1 MKRGR
6 PRKKKPLS
14 ETENIEEGLAEEEL
28 TDKWKDEEE
37 DEEDDEELLEEQPYG
52 LEERKEFHEANL
64 KEKPI
69 LTKHGLE
76 LLKKELK
83 ELKTIKRQEVAER
96 IRQAREFGDL
106 SENSEYEEAKK
117 DQMFVENRIAEL
129 EDILKSAII
138 IEETPEESNDLAV
151 QVGTTVKLQSINDSS
166 IKEYKIVGT
175 LEADPF
181 NNIVS
186 NSSPLGRAL
195 IGRKKGNI
203 VRIETNGRVL
213 KYKILDI
220 KRTEND

>member
-6 PRKKKPLS
+6 PRKKKQLS
-14 ETENIEEGLAEEEL
+14 DTENIEEGLAKEEL
-28 TDKWKDEEE
+28 TEKWKDEEE
-37 DEEDDEELLEEQPYG
+37 DEEDDEELLGEQAYG
-52 LEERKEFHEANL
+52 LEEREEFHETEL
-64 KEKPI
+64 KEKPV

-129 EDILKSAII
+129 EDILKFAII
-138 IEETPEESNDLAV
+138 IEETPESKDLAV
-151 QVGTTVKLQSINDSS
+151 QVGTTVKLQNIEDSS
-166 IKEYKIVGT
+166 IKEFKIVGT

-186 NSSPLGRAL
+186 NSSPLGKAL

-203 VRIETNGRVL
+203 VRIETNDKVI

-220 KRTEND
+220 KRTEDD

>member
-6 PRKKKPLS
+6 PRKKKQLS
-14 ETENIEEGLAEEEL
+14 ETENIEEILTEEEL
-28 TDKWKDEEE
+28 TEKWKEEG
-37 DEEDDEELLEEQPYG
+37 DEEDILSEEISYD
-52 LEERKEFHEANL
+52 LEERKDFHEAAL
-64 KEKPI
+64 KEKPV

-83 ELKTIKRQEVAER
+83 ELKTIRRQEVAER

-129 EDILKSAII
+129 ENILRSAII
-138 IEETPEESNDLAV
+138 IEETPDESKDLAV
-151 QVGTTVKLQSINDSS
+151 QVGTTVKLQNINDSS

-203 VRIETNGRVL
+203 IRIETNDKVI

>member
-1 MKRGR
+1 MKRGRGR

-14 ETENIEEGLAEEEL
+14 ETENIDLDLTEEEL
-28 TDKWKDEEE
+28 TDKWKEEN
-37 DEEDDEELLEEQPYG
+37 EEDDELLEEQPYN
-52 LEERKEFHEANL
+52 LEERREFHETGF
-64 KEKPI
+64 KEKPV
-69 LTKHGLE
+69 LTKHGLD

-138 IEETPEESNDLAV
+138 IEETPESKDLAV
-151 QVGTTVKLQSINDSS
+151 QVGTTVKLQNIEDSS
-166 IKEYKIVGT
+166 IKEFKIVGT

-186 NSSPLGRAL
+186 NSSPLGKAL

-203 VRIETNGRVL
+203 VRIETNDKVI

-220 KRTEND
+220 KRTEDDWK

>member
-6 PRKKKPLS
+6 PRKKKQLS
-14 ETENIEEGLAEEEL
+14 ETENIEDVLTEEEL
-28 TDKWKDEEE
+28 TEKWKEEG
-37 DEEDDEELLEEQPYG
+37 DEEDILSEEISYD
-52 LEERKEFHEANL
+52 LEERKDFHEAAL
-64 KEKPI
+64 KEKPV

-83 ELKTIKRQEVAER
+83 ELKTIRRQEVAER

-129 EDILKSAII
+129 ENILRSAII
-138 IEETPEESNDLAV
+138 IEETPDESKDLAV
-151 QVGTTVKLQSINDSS
+151 QVGTTVKLQNINDSS

-203 VRIETNGRVL
+203 IRIETNDKVI

>member
-6 PRKKKPLS
+6 PRKKKS
-14 ETENIEEGLAEEEL
+14 ITEKLEEEL
-28 TDKWKDEEE
+28 TAEELIDDKWEEKEEKEEE
-37 DEEDDEELLEEQPYG
+37 EQICET
-52 LEERKEFHEANL
+52 EEREHYQETEL
-64 KEKPI
+64 KEKPV

-76 LLKKELK
+76 ILKKELK
-83 ELKTIKRQEVAER
+83 ELKTIRRQEVAER

-117 DQMFVENRIAEL
+117 DQIFVESRIAEL

-138 IEETPEESNDLAV
+138 IEETPDESKDLAV
-151 QVGTTVKLQSINDSS
+151 QVGTTVTLQNIDDSS
-166 IKEYKIVGT
+166 TQDFKIVGT

-186 NSSPLGRAL
+186 NSSPLGKAL

-203 VRIETNGRVL
+203 VRVNTQDKTI
-213 KYKILDI
+213 KYKIIDI
-220 KRTEND
+220 KRH

>member
-6 PRKKKPLS
+6 PRKKKQLS
-14 ETENIEEGLAEEEL
+14 ETENIEEILTEEEL
-28 TDKWKDEEE
+28 TEKWKEEG
-37 DEEDDEELLEEQPYG
+37 DEEDILSEEISYG
-52 LEERKEFHEANL
+52 LEERKDFHEAAL
-64 KEKPI
+64 KEKPV

-83 ELKTIKRQEVAER
+83 ELKTIRRQEVAER

-129 EDILKSAII
+129 ENILRSAII
-138 IEETPEESNDLAV
+138 IEETPDESKDLAV
-151 QVGTTVKLQSINDSS
+151 QVGTTVKLQNINDSS

-203 VRIETNGRVL
+203 IRIETNDKVI

>member
-6 PRKKKPLS
+6 PRKKKQLS
-14 ETENIEEGLAEEEL
+14 ETENIEEILTEEEL
-28 TDKWKDEEE
+28 TEKWKEEG
-37 DEEDDEELLEEQPYG
+37 DEEDILSEEISYD
-52 LEERKEFHEANL
+52 LEERKDFHEAAL
-64 KEKPI
+64 KEKPV

-83 ELKTIKRQEVAER
+83 ELKTIRRQEVAER

-129 EDILKSAII
+129 ENILRSAII
-138 IEETPEESNDLAV
+138 IEETPDESKDLAV
-151 QVGTTVKLQSINDSS
+151 QVGTTVKLQNIEDSS

-203 VRIETNGRVL
+203 IRIETNDKVI

>member
-6 PRKKKPLS
+6 PRKKKQLS
-14 ETENIEEGLAEEEL
+14 ETENIEDVLTEEEL
-28 TDKWKDEEE
+28 TEKWKEEG
-37 DEEDDEELLEEQPYG
+37 DEEDILSEEISYD
-52 LEERKEFHEANL
+52 LEERKDFHEAAL
-64 KEKPI
+64 KEKPV

-83 ELKTIKRQEVAER
+83 ELKTIRRQEVAER

-129 EDILKSAII
+129 ENILRSAII
-138 IEETPEESNDLAV
+138 IEETPDESKDLAV
-151 QVGTTVKLQSINDSS
+151 QVGTTVKLQNINDSS

-203 VRIETNGRVL
+203 IRIETNDKVI

-220 KRTEND
+220 KRTENDWK